1 MTLLDLDLI
10 EDNNTVGW
18 MTSDAIGFGGFSTE
32 AEAAYAAWTVH
43 VAEVRRS
50 AQHSSGAPGVPVNEP
65 LTLKTEDDGRRFVY
79 SATQRLARILTP
91 GQDSRSGNSW
101 GFELSVYGDDE
112 VSIRAR
118 AHLAYLALRDREETG
133 STAWS

>member
-43 VAEVRRS
+43 VAEVRRN
-50 AQHSSGAPGVPVNEP
+50 AQHNSGAPGVPVNEP
-65 LTLKTEDDGRRFVY
+65 LTLQTENNGHRFV
-79 SATQRLARILTP
+79 STSTQRLARILAP
-91 GQDSRSGNSW
+91 GEDSRSGDSW
-101 GFELSVYGDDE
+101 GFELSVDGDDE

-133 STAWS
+133 SSQRS

>member
-18 MTSDAIGFGGFSTE
+18 MTSDVIGFGGFATE
-32 AEAAYAAWTVH
+32 VEAAYAAWAVH

-50 AQHSSGAPGVPVNEP
+50 AQHNSGTAAVPVNEP
-65 LTLKTEDDGRRFVY
+65 LTLQTESDGRRFV
-79 SATQRLARILTP
+79 STSTQRLARILTP
-91 GQDSRSGNSW
+91 GEDSRAGDSW
-101 GFELSVYGDDE
+101 GFELNVHGDDE

-118 AHLAYLALRDREETG
+118 AHLAYLALRDRDG
-133 STAWS
+133 ADTAQRR